1 MSAVYKRELLSY
13 FNSMI
18 GYVYV
23 AIVMVFIG
31 LYFMAYN
38 LFQGYP
44 YFAYTLANTIVI
56 FTIATPILTM
66 KSMAEE
72 RKSKT
77 DQMLLTY
84 PVSVVG
90 IVMGKFLA
98 LMTVFAVPLLISCI
112 CPIII
117 SIVGSG
123 YMLVDYVA
131 IFAFLCMGCV
141 FVSIGMFISS
151 LTESQIIAAVA
162 SFGIL
167 LVLFLWPSL
176 LSYLPSSAL
185 GNGGIIILV
194 VALISLVLYNIS
206 KNILVPIVMNV
217 ISVVGVA
224 VWYFVDS
231 GSMAGVLASA
241 LSGFSCT
248 KIYYNFAMY
257 YSFDLGGLLFFASL
271 TALFLFLTVQSVQ
284 KRRWS

>member
-1 MSAVYKRELLSY
+1 MYKRQ
-13 FNSMI
+13 

-31 LYFMAYN
+31 IYFMAYN

-44 YFAYTLANTIVI
+44 YFSYTLANTIVI

-84 PVSVVG
+84 PVSVTG

-117 SIVGSG
+117 EIVGDG
-123 YMLVDYVA
+123 YFFVDYIS
-131 IFAFLCMGCV
+131 IFAFICMGCV

-167 LVLFLWPSL
+167 LVLYLWPSL
-176 LSYLPSSAL
+176 LSYLPTSAI
-185 GNGGIIILV
+185 GNAGVIILV
-194 VALISLVLYNIS
+194 IALISVVLYNIS
-206 KNILVPIVMNV
+206 KNIFIPIVMNAV
-217 ISVVGVA
+217 SIIGVGL
-224 VWYFVDS
+224 WYFIGGES
-231 GSMAGVLASA
+231 LAGVLAETFSN
-241 LSGFSCT
+241 FSCT
-248 KIYYNFAMY
+248 EIYYNFAMY
-257 YSFDLGGLLFFASL
+257 NSFDVGGILFFASL
-271 TALFLFLTVQSVQ
+271 TAFFIFLTIQSVQ